1 MKKREYCE
9 RHESIAYYSGLN
21 GLEIKGIEYGIEDY
35 VYCISGAWGGNK
47 GFHRCKV
54 YYPIS
59 ERKSAFFKI
68 HGYRVPLDECIRMG
82 V

>member
-9 RHESIAYYSGLN
+9 SHESIAYYSGLN
-21 GLEIKGIEYGIEDY
+21 GLELKGIEYGIEDY
-35 VYCISGAWGGNK
+35 VYCVSGAWGGNK

-54 YYPIS
+54 YYPIG
-59 ERKSAFFKI
+59 ERKSAFFKV
-68 HGYRVPLDECIRMG
+68 HGYRVPLDECIRTG